1 MMIDE
6 NDHQYN
12 PKAIKTSTSC
22 EQIVSLNVNDRI
34 LNNHLG
40 STSLSSQT
48 QSWESI
54 LEKSINAIVSIK
66 ANCVRSFDTEES
78 GEYLFILLK
87 KYNTFITQ
95 FSNLIF
101 FFFNNFR

>member
-6 NDHQYN
+6 NDLQYN
-12 PKAIKTSTSC
+12 PKAIKTATTC
-22 EQIVSLNVNDRI
+22 EQIVSLNVNERT

-40 STSLSSQT
+40 SSSLSAQT

-66 ANCVRSFDTEES
+66 ANCVRSFDTEDS
-78 GEYLFILLK
+78 GESYLSYLK
-87 KYNTFITQ
+87 NITY
-95 FSNLIF
+95 LT
-101 FFFNNFR
+101 

>member
-6 NDHQYN
+6 IEDFQHN
-12 PKAIKTSTSC
+12 PKAIKAETTC
-22 EQIVSLNVNDRI
+22 EQIVSLNANEKT

-40 STSLSSQT
+40 STSLSAQN

-66 ANCVRSFDTEES
+66 ANCVRSFDTEDAGES
-78 GEYLFILLK
+78 YLTYLK
-87 KYNTFITQ
+87 KKYI
-95 FSNLIF
+95 I
-101 FFFNNFR
+101 